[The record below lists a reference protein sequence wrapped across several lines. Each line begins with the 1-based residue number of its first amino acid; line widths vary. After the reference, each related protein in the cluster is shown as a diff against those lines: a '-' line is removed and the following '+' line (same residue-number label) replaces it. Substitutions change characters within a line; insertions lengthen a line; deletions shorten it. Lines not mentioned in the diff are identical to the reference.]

1 MPFQNHN
8 SENLVGHTFT
18 KLDDLTVSAVLDARN
33 SEDKIFNFL
42 SEDAILERTKN
53 CKSYFDN
60 FVTAN
65 AVANKNSSVS
75 LKLFFA
81 FVQKSKDLQLS
92 L

>member
-1 MPFQNHN
+1 MPFQNRN

-81 FVQKSKDLQLS
+81 RLKTTAL
-92 L
+92 